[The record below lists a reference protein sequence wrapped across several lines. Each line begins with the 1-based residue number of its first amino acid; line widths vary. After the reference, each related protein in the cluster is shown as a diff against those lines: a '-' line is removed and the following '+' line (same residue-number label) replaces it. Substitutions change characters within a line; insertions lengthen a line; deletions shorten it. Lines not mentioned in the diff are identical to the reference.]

1 MAQETTN
8 KQESASKLVPLE
20 RDVRVDAQSEITPD
34 GRLSGGPPPLPGQP
48 SSASARAEASRP
60 NPPPRLEAVPERS
73 AGQPAGTKASSET
86 RRSAKRRPAGPRPQ
100 VAANDDVPSI
110 GGLIFALQQKPSR
123 RPLTVAAIAS
133 GAWAFL
139 TLLLGGAMLAP
150 ELQRAPTF
158 MEMLS
163 RPTAITLAATL
174 VLPIALFWFL
184 ALLIR
189 RAQELRLMSSAMTE
203 VAIRLAEPDRMAEQQ
218 IASVGQAVRRQVSFM
233 NEAVSRALG
242 RAGELEAL
250 VHSEVSALERSYS
263 ENEARIRNLLSE
275 LSGERHALLNTSERV
290 NIALKEISSEVPAL
304 VDKLSQQQHKLTS
317 FIEGTSHNLVQ
328 LESSLST
335 VTDKVAGTLENQTQR
350 IEGLFQNFAQTLG
363 AAMGSRTE
371 ELQTVFEEY
380 VRALDAAMES
390 RQQALD
396 NQLVERTRVLDDAF
410 SDRLRL
416 FDESILRSTIAI
428 DGSVADKT
436 RALTQALEGH
446 AKEISEVLGRQANEI
461 DEQLMHGV
469 NAVRRSSENVTR
481 QSIKAIEGLANQTD
495 LLRNVSENLLGQ
507 ISNVTS
513 RFEHQGQVIMKAA
526 NALETANFRIDKT
539 LQNRQAELSQTLE
552 RLAGKTEDID
562 RVMLGYSENLEGSV
576 AQVENRARAVSESL
590 ARDVE
595 ERSRRTM
602 TDVEERSRRTMSE
615 LEERSR
621 MTMSELERLQ
631 SQADSESSRVIDELR
646 AKLTTVSREMSEHI
660 GTLSS
665 RFSTTSEEMRQRA
678 RDALAD
684 LEAEQARLRD
694 QLERLPEATRASA
707 EAMRKSLQEQLR
719 ALEQLSSLSSREAA
733 QRDIV
738 PPQPLPAPS
747 GQSNRASSSRAITSV
762 TQSFTNELNRSRAAS
777 APEAPPAA
785 RPAGGETERENWSLG
800 DLLARASADD
810 ETGAVSGPINVQ
822 LIARAL
828 DATTASAI
836 WSRFRSGQRG
846 IMVRSIYT
854 TEGRAAFDSVQRRY
868 RVEDDFRQTVDRYI
882 LDFENLLRESDAR
895 DPSGRTSQGYVT
907 SDSGRVYLFLAHAS
921 GRLA

>member
-1 MAQETTN
+1 MAQETTS
-8 KQESASKLVPLE
+8 KQEVTGDRETGGRPDTPNSPTI
-20 RDVRVDAQSEITPD
+20 DVQPA
-34 GRLSGGPPPLPGQP
+34 GRPPPLPDSPAG
-48 SSASARAEASRP
+48 ARVESRRIIAE
-60 NPPPRLEAVPERS
+60 PRVDVSPERRPGFGPS
-73 AGQPAGTKASSET
+73 GGKAPGEG

-123 RPLTVAAIAS
+123 RPLTIAAIAS
-133 GAWAFL
+133 AAWAFL
-139 TLLLGGAMLAP
+139 TLLLGGAMLVP
-150 ELQRAPTF
+150 ELQRAPTL
-158 MEMLS
+158 MEMLA

-174 VLPIALFWFL
+174 LLPIALFWFL

-203 VAIRLAEPDRMAEQQ
+203 VAIRLAEPDRMAEHQV
-218 IASVGQAVRRQVSFM
+218 ASVGQAVRRQVSFM

-250 VHSEVSALERSYS
+250 VHSEVAALERSYS
-263 ENEARIRNLLSE
+263 ENEARIRNLLGE

-290 NIALKEISSEVPAL
+290 NLALKEISSEVPAL
-304 VDKLSQQQHKLTS
+304 VDKLSQQQHRLTS
-317 FIEGTSHNLVQ
+317 FIEGTSQNLVA

-335 VTDKVAGTLENQTQR
+335 VTNNVAGTLDNQAQR
-350 IEGLFQNFAQTLG
+350 IEGLFQNFSQTLG

-396 NQLVERTRVLDDAF
+396 NQLVERTKVLDDAF

-446 AKEISEVLGRQANEI
+446 AQEISAVLGRQANEI

-507 ISNVTS
+507 ISSVTG
-513 RFEHQGQVIMKAA
+513 RFEQQGQTIMKAA

-539 LQNRQAELSQTLE
+539 LQNRQADLAQTLD
-552 RLAGKTEDID
+552 RLTGKTHDID
-562 RVMLGYSENLEGSV
+562 RVMLGYSENLEGSM
-576 AQVENRARAVSESL
+576 AQVETRARAVGENL

-595 ERSRRTM
+595 ERSRQ
-602 TDVEERSRRTMSE
+602 
-615 LEERSR
+615 
-621 MTMSELERLQ
+621 TMSELERLH
-631 SQADSESSRVIDELR
+631 SQADTESSRVVDELR
-646 AKLTTVSREMSEHI
+646 DKLSMVSREVSEQI
-660 GTLSS
+660 GSLSN
-665 RFSTTSEEMRQRA
+665 RFSSTSEEMRQRA
-678 RDALAD
+678 RDTLAE
-684 LEAEQARLRD
+684 LESEQARLRD

-707 EAMRKSLQEQLR
+707 EAMRQSLQEQLR
-719 ALEQLSSLSSREAA
+719 ALEQLSTLSSREAA
-733 QRDIV
+733 RRDIA
-738 PPQPLPAPS
+738 PPQPLPPP
-747 GQSNRASSSRAITSV
+747 ASQAARTSPSRAITSV

-777 APEAPPAA
+777 ENEFSRSRAASEAEAPRAA
-785 RPAGGETERENWSLG
+785 AETERERENWSLG
-800 DLLARASADD
+800 DLLARASLD
-810 ETGAVSGPINVQ
+810 EESGTVSGPINVQ

-854 TEGRAAFDSVQRRY
+854 TEGRTAFDSVQKRY
-868 RVEDDFRQTVDRYI
+868 RIEDDFRQTVDRYI

>member
-1 MAQETTN
+1 MAQETTS
-8 KQESASKLVPLE
+8 KQEGAGTVVPRE
-20 RDVRVDAQSEITPD
+20 GSGEKANDALSD
-34 GRLSGGPPPLPGQP
+34 GLLKGRPPPLPGNQ
-48 SSASARAEASRP
+48 P
-60 NPPPRLEAVPERS
+60 NPQPDAKRAAPEPRLERMAERR
-73 AGQPAGTKASSET
+73 PAPTPAAKAAPTES
-86 RRSAKRRPAGPRPQ
+86 RRSARRRPAGPRPQ

-123 RPLTVAAIAS
+123 RPLTVAALAS

-139 TLLLGGAMLAP
+139 TLLLGAAMLVP
-150 ELQRAPTF
+150 EFQRAPTF
-158 MEMLS
+158 MEMMA

-233 NEAVSRALG
+233 NEAVSRSLG

-250 VHSEVSALERSYS
+250 VHSEVAALERSYS
-263 ENEARIRNLLSE
+263 ENEARIRNLLGE

-290 NIALKEISSEVPAL
+290 NVALKEISSEVPAL

-317 FIEGTSHNLVQ
+317 FIEGTSQNLVA
-328 LESSLST
+328 LENALSS
-335 VTDKVAGTLENQTQR
+335 VTNNIAGTLDNQAHR

-390 RQQALD
+390 RQVALD
-396 NQLVERTRVLDDAF
+396 NQLVERTKVLDDAF
-410 SDRLRL
+410 SERLRL
-416 FDESILRSTIAI
+416 FDDSILRSTIAI

-446 AKEISEVLGRQANEI
+446 ANEISAVLGRQAGEI

-507 ISNVTS
+507 ISSVTN
-513 RFEHQGQVIMKAA
+513 RFEHHGQTIMKAA

-539 LQNRQAELSQTLE
+539 LQNRQADLSQTLD
-552 RLAGKTEDID
+552 RLAGRTEDID
-562 RVMLGYSENLEGSV
+562 RVMLGYSENLEGSM
-576 AQVENRARAVSESL
+576 AQVENRARAVGESL

-595 ERSRRTM
+595 ERSR
-602 TDVEERSRRTMSE
+602 
-615 LEERSR
+615 L
-621 MTMSELERLQ
+621 TMSELERLH
-631 SQADSESSRVIDELR
+631 SQADSESSRVVDELR
-646 AKLTTVSREMSEHI
+646 AKLSTVSREVSEQI
-660 GTLSS
+660 GSLSS
-665 RFSTTSEEMRQRA
+665 RFSVTSEEMRQRA
-678 RDALAD
+678 RDTLSD

-707 EAMRKSLQEQLR
+707 DAMRQSLQEQLR

-733 QRDIV
+733 RRDIA
-738 PPQPLPAPS
+738 PPQPLPAPASQGARS
-747 GQSNRASSSRAITSV
+747 GSSSRAITSV
-762 TQSFTNELNRSRAAS
+762 TQGYANELNRSRAEA
-777 APEAPPAA
+777 EAPPASE
-785 RPAGGETERENWSLG
+785 PERENWSLG
-800 DLLARASADD
+800 DLLARA
-810 ETGAVSGPINVQ
+810 
-822 LIARAL
+822 
-828 DATTASAI
+828 
-836 WSRFRSGQRG
+836 
-846 IMVRSIYT
+846 
-854 TEGRAAFDSVQRRY
+854 
-868 RVEDDFRQTVDRYI
+868 
-882 LDFENLLRESDAR
+882 
-895 DPSGRTSQGYVT
+895 
-907 SDSGRVYLFLAHAS
+907 
-921 GRLA
+921 